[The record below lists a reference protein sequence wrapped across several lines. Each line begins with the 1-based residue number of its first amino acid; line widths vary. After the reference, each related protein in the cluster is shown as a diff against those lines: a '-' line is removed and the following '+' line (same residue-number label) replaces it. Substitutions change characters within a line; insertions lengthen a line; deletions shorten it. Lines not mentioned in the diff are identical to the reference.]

1 MCSDKNNCSCTA
13 VIVGILAGVILG
25 VLYGLGFV
33 PVGVVFWAYLLLGAA
48 AVLLAPIYASV
59 SPCFCSLRSLFFT
72 AALGTV
78 VAAAVALLTVG
89 IVGLILSAI
98 LTGIATFFA
107 VFLLITVVCISACSG
122 HNY

>member
-1 MCSDKNNCSCTA
+1 MSCYKNNCSCTA
-13 VIVGILAGVILG
+13 VIVGILAGVVLG

-33 PVGVVFWAYLLLGAA
+33 PVGIIFWAYLLIGTAG
-48 AVLLAPIYASV
+48 VFLAPLYASI
-59 SPCFCSLRSLFFT
+59 SPCFCSLRTLFFT

-78 VAAAVALLTVG
+78 AAAAVALITVG

-107 VFLLITVVCISACSG
+107 VFLLITVVCMAACSCRS
-122 HNY
+122 